1 MVRPAVSELSRD
13 LASLKI
19 DREPKAGG
27 RGGGVPSWLIWVVL
41 AGGVVALAYFVGY
54 PKLQDALHTK
64 TVETGTVQMISPAQG
79 QVQLTATGYVV
90 AEVSAKV
97 AAKVPGRIAEIMV
110 EEGDVI
116 TKGQPVARLEDVD
129 QKSALQA
136 ARSRTAAARARVATA
151 RAAVA
156 ETKLQLQR
164 EEQLVASGVSPK
176 ATAEDLKAKM
186 DSQIAMVRAA
196 EAETA
201 AADADAK
208 SIEIQLGSFLI
219 VSPIPGIVVDKLV
232 EVGEGVSP
240 GFGTPGVVEVV
251 DMDSLVVEIDVP
263 ESRLAQVH
271 EKAPC
276 EIILDAYPSQRFRGA
291 VKEVGRRM
299 NRAKATVPVKVSF
312 IDRPDRPK
320 AGEEK
325 HDLLPDMA
333 ARVSFLSKELDE
345 KSITQ
350 PPRLMVPAAAVGSRN
365 GGEVVYVYDDG
376 KIRITSVKVGP
387 AEGEYRPLETP
398 LAEGTKVVLSPADG
412 LNDGEKVKE
421 KN

>member
-27 RGGGVPSWLIWVVL
+27 RGGGVPSWLIWVLL
-41 AGGVVALAYFVGY
+41 AGGVVALGWFVGY
-54 PKLQDALHTK
+54 PRLQDALNTK
-64 TVETGTVQMISPAQG
+64 TVETGTVQMVSPSQG

-90 AEVSAKV
+90 AEIYAKV

-129 QKSALQA
+129 QRSALSA
-136 ARSRTAAARARVATA
+136 ARARTAAARAKVATA

-156 ETKLQLQR
+156 QTKLQLQR

-186 DSQIAMVRAA
+186 DSEVAGVRAA
-196 EAETA
+196 EAEAA
-201 AADADAK
+201 AADADSK
-208 SIEIQLGSFLI
+208 SIETQLGSFLI
-219 VSPIPGIVVDKLV
+219 VSPVGGTVVDKLV

-251 DMDSLVVEIDVP
+251 DMMSLVVEIDVP
-263 ESRLAQVH
+263 ENRLAQVR

-276 EIILDAYPSQRFRGA
+276 EIILDAYPSQRYRGE
-291 VKEVGRRM
+291 VKEIGRRM
-299 NRAKATVPVKVSF
+299 NRAKATVPIKVAF
-312 IDRPDRPK
+312 IDRP
-320 AGEEK
+320 EEV
-325 HDLLPDMA
+325 LPDMA
-333 ARVSFLSKELDE
+333 ARVSFLSKAVDE
-345 KSITQ
+345 ATLKQ
-350 PPRLMVPAAAVGSRN
+350 PPRLMVPSSAVVARG
-365 GGEVVYVYDDG
+365 GGEVVFVLEDG
-376 KIRITSVKVGP
+376 RVRMTNVKAGP
-387 AEGEYRPLETP
+387 AEGDYRPLETQ
-398 LAEGTKVVLSPADG
+398 LAEGTKVVLSPAAG
-412 LNDGEKVKE
+412 LADGEKVKE